1 MKYNYGWNM
10 GPRGPMYGRRMRR
23 RPFGGGLTGLLGLFI
38 ALPLILPRICGAVVT
53 AGAVFTGLA
62 VAFVGI
68 LSGIIRAF
76 FSTAAAAGGV
86 ATGIAIGLIVYRMIR
101 NRKEEEQRIR
111 EEQTAEETVRSGAAT
126 DLAENSF
133 TETESVRNY
142 YASM

>member
-1 MKYNYGWNM
+1 MKYNNGWNM
-10 GPRGPMYGRRMRR
+10 GPRGPMYGRRMRH
-23 RPFGGGLTGLLGLFI
+23 RPFGGGLTGLIGLII
-38 ALPLILPRICGAVVT
+38 ALPLILPLICGAVVT

-68 LSGIIRAF
+68 LAGIIRAF

-111 EEQTAEETVRSGAAT
+111 EEQTAEEAFRSGIS
-126 DLAENSF
+126 AEPDDNSL

-142 YASM
+142 YTSM